1 MIRRTTLLAGLLLA
15 GVAHAETKICVVD
28 AETAIN
34 ETTEGKQAQS
44 KLEGMYSSKQTELK
58 KLQED
63 FEREVTDYDSRK
75 PILSDAARQTEEER
89 LMKKQQELQ
98 MKVMQAEQEMQQTY
112 MELLAGMEA
121 KLIKAAEKLGADK
134 GCTVLLQR
142 AAVIYMGSGVVDLT
156 SDLVKAYDG
165 K

>member
-1 MIRRTTLLAGLLLA
+1 MIRRTTLLAALLFA
-15 GVAHAETKICVVD
+15 GAAHAETKICVVD

-34 ETTEGKQAQS
+34 ETTEGKAAQS
-44 KLEGMYSSKQTELK
+44 KLEGMYSSKQAELK
-58 KLQED
+58 KLQEG
-63 FEREVTDYDSRK
+63 FEREITDYDSRK
-75 PILSDAARQTEEER
+75 PILSDAARQAEEER

-121 KLIKAAEKLGADK
+121 KLIKTAEKLGADK
-134 GCTVLLQR
+134 GCSVLLQR
-142 AAVIYMGSGVVDLT
+142 AAVIYMGAGVTDLT
-156 SDLVKAYDG
+156 NDLVKAYDS